1 MKYDDIILDCS
12 GDCNSCDVFME
23 CQYQTSTGDEKATW
37 LKKLEERDAEA
48 AQAAAAQ
55 EVTATEVTEEAEA
68 EEVAP
73 AEAPAVVEA
82 QAPCHE
88 EAPVKV
94 LTADEVK
101 AIFGAVFGES
111 YLAPLASCREKAEE
125 KVTEAPEALAEA
137 TVEAQAPCH
146 EEAPVKVLTA
156 DEVKAIFGAVF
167 GESYLAP
174 LASCLEKAEE
184 KAAEAPAEEPAAP
197 EAPKKEAKKP
207 APKKAPA
214 KKQDEDEDEGEEE
227 PEEEEEEEVEA
238 EEEPEEEDEVD
249 ASENPDEAKD
259 GETAEQKPVKEVFK
273 LTPPENNDELL
284 LNMCAKRQRK
294 LIYRP
299 NEVLIAKTFKVLG
312 TDKKNEIGEKVK
324 DILDAEIK
332 QGVKLGYLDKFDGLK
347 SSEIKEEYE
356 DDVVYEYAEQ
366 EFKKTGVIYDGKDVK
381 VYLYDWD
388 AKACHHVGHV
398 DKDEAAEIIPYLEN
412 KENFSFDVCGII
424 TGGKAKRVVRV
435 GDALK
440 IVKEKGESIGLDVD
454 IAIIK
459 RKD

>member
-1 MKYDDIILDCS
+1 
-12 GDCNSCDVFME
+12 
-23 CQYQTSTGDEKATW
+23 
-37 LKKLEERDAEA
+37 
-48 AQAAAAQ
+48 
-55 EVTATEVTEEAEA
+55 
-68 EEVAP
+68 
-73 AEAPAVVEA
+73 
-82 QAPCHE
+82 
-88 EAPVKV
+88 
-94 LTADEVK
+94 
-101 AIFGAVFGES
+101 
-111 YLAPLASCREKAEE
+111 
-125 KVTEAPEALAEA
+125 
-137 TVEAQAPCH
+137 
-146 EEAPVKVLTA
+146 
-156 DEVKAIFGAVF
+156 
-167 GESYLAP
+167 
-174 LASCLEKAEE
+174 
-184 KAAEAPAEEPAAP
+184 
-197 EAPKKEAKKP
+197 
-207 APKKAPA
+207 
-214 KKQDEDEDEGEEE
+214 
-227 PEEEEEEEVEA
+227 
-238 EEEPEEEDEVD
+238 
-249 ASENPDEAKD
+249 
-259 GETAEQKPVKEVFK
+259 
-273 LTPPENNDELL
+273 
-284 LNMCAKRQRK
+284 MCAKRQRK

-424 TGGKAKRVVRV
+424 TGGKAKRVVRI